1 MEHQSQFM
9 SIMAAYGQSF
19 LLPDI
24 NIFQQNLQ
32 SLESLQAKWKLYH
45 KVNSVQLILGRIAR
59 VIMLVIIDRV
69 VYVWFAG
76 DISWCSSQPIH

>member
-45 KVNSVQLILGRIAR
+45 KVNSVQLKL
-59 VIMLVIIDRV
+59 VMLVIVHRV

-76 DISWCSSQPIH
+76 DIS